1 MFSVA
6 PTDGKSKYNLFPTN
20 FSVAASTK
28 PWSISIFAPKA
39 LNPFKCK
46 SIGLV
51 PIAHPPGIEIFVLLN
66 LASNGPITKKEAL
79 IFLTSSYGASQVFIL
94 LASTVSVFSL
104 YSTSAPTCLNK
115 SDITW
120 TSLKFGTP
128 FNVDFPFANKVAAII
143 GKTAFFAPSILTLP
157 LSGLLFFTIILAIFF
172 DLLIINNLIL

>member
-79 IFLTSSYGASQVFIL
+79 IFLTSSYGA
-94 LASTVSVFSL
+94 VSVFSL